1 MLGAEF
7 SSAVYDDDS
16 RAARVNKRPE
26 ASLEKSRTPMIYA
39 RDH

>member
-16 RAARVNKRPE
+16 RTARAKERPE
-26 ASLEKSRTPMIYA
+26 ASLEK
-39 RDH
+39 